1 MLLLDQCPHCGQS
14 RRHWARPGRSL
25 ITCDACQQEV
35 LVPTTCNEWLYY
47 VALEQKCA
55 DNLPRLVLPPS
66 EEATHESQSFS
77 SAIAITEAMHL
88 PQA

>member
-25 ITCDACQQEV
+25 ITCDGCQQEV
-35 LVPTTCNEWLYY
+35 LIPTTCNEWLYY
-47 VALEQKCA
+47 VALEQKYE

-66 EEATHESQSFS
+66 DDAELVSQSFS
-77 SAIAITEAMHL
+77 SSLVTSETMHL
-88 PQA
+88 TQD